1 MIIVEVIGWIIVVWL
16 TYSIISVGI
25 HIIKQGGKDARDM
38 IGCFAL
44 PVGLFLIAI
53 VVSMCN
59 NNDEKKETKPIN
71 EKPVVSTVAKPKKER
86 KKEPHELRDG
96 YNSTEGFKFG
106 ISYDEAKR
114 IVEKEVGEVWHE
126 REENLY
132 RGDKHFSVSFIN
144 TIDSLDISGIEFY
157 FQNDELYGI
166 KAETWFPEDA
176 EHHLTEKLGKPY
188 NMDGKR
194 IWIVNKGNGLYY
206 LSLYNEMIYADIVD
220 DELDISEQDV
230 IEYIRIK

>member
-1 MIIVEVIGWIIVVWL
+1 MKKILFCII
-16 TYSIISVGI
+16 
-25 HIIKQGGKDARDM
+25 
-38 IGCFAL
+38 AL
-44 PVGLFLIAI
+44 CLCACD
-53 VVSMCN
+53 SA
-59 NNDEKKETKPIN
+59 EKKKPAKEIPI
-71 EKPVVSTVAKPKKER
+71 EQTVAKPKKER
-86 KKEPHELRDG
+86 KKEPYELREG
-96 YNSTEGFKFG
+96 YSSTEGFKFG

-114 IVEKEVGEVWHE
+114 IVEKEVGKVLIEN
-126 REENLY
+126 EENQLLW
-132 RGDKHFSVSFIN
+132 DKNFMVIFSN
-144 TIDSLDISGIEFY
+144 TIDSIDISGIEFY

-166 KAETWFPEDA
+166 KAATWFLEDV
-176 EHHLTEKLGKPY
+176 EHHLTEKLGKPC

>member
-1 MIIVEVIGWIIVVWL
+1 MKKILFCII
-16 TYSIISVGI
+16 
-25 HIIKQGGKDARDM
+25 
-38 IGCFAL
+38 AL
-44 PVGLFLIAI
+44 CLCACD
-53 VVSMCN
+53 SA
-59 NNDEKKETKPIN
+59 EKKKPAKEIPI
-71 EKPVVSTVAKPKKER
+71 EQTVAKPKKER
-86 KKEPHELRDG
+86 KKEPYELREG
-96 YNSTEGFKFG
+96 YSSTEGFKFG

-114 IVEKEVGEVWHE
+114 IVEKEVGEVWYE
-126 REENLY
+126 FEDDLY
-132 RGDKHFSVSFIN
+132 LGDKHFSVSFIN

-166 KAETWFPEDA
+166 KAATWFLEDV

-194 IWIVNKGNGLYY
+194 IWIVNKGNDLYC

-230 IEYIRIK
+230 IEYIKIKQR

>member
-1 MIIVEVIGWIIVVWL
+1 MI
-16 TYSIISVGI
+16 
-25 HIIKQGGKDARDM
+25 
-38 IGCFAL
+38 AL
-44 PVGLFLIAI
+44 CLCACD
-53 VVSMCN
+53 SA
-59 NNDEKKETKPIN
+59 EKKKPAKEAPI
-71 EKPVVSTVAKPKKER
+71 EQTVAKPKKER
-86 KKEPHELRDG
+86 KKEPYELRKG
-96 YNSTEGFKFG
+96 YSSTEGFKFG

-126 REENLY
+126 HEEGLY
-132 RGDKHFSVSFIN
+132 WGDKHFSVSFFKK
-144 TIDSLDISGIEFY
+144 IDSLYISGIEFY

-166 KAETWFPEDA
+166 KAEPWSFEDA
-176 EHHLTEKLGKPY
+176 EHYLTEKLGKPC
-188 NMDGKR
+188 NMFGKR